1 ESLTIFRE
9 LDVFLEY
16 PVASRV
22 PAPTR
27 EFLESLGRGRHVK
40 NIRRLEV
47 PRPGRLPHAVCR
59 RHGWRSVIVGR
70 LGQGASLIEDKHE
83 FQGLH
88 LSERTALESDLRT
101 PGSFQGIRYHPRV
114 SERRGSLRS
123 AAAERQGGRNR
134 RERINSC
141 SHETPVVVAS
151 RSNRIRWR

>member
-1 ESLTIFRE
+1 MLCPSERDSPATALPSPGLLDRLSLIVELLVVDRRSESLTIFRE

-70 LGQGASLIEDKHE
+70 LGQGASLIE
-83 FQGLH
+83 
-88 LSERTALESDLRT
+88 
-101 PGSFQGIRYHPRV
+101 
-114 SERRGSLRS
+114 
-123 AAAERQGGRNR
+123 
-134 RERINSC
+134 
-141 SHETPVVVAS
+141 
-151 RSNRIRWR
+151 